1 MSKLSDNSFDP
12 CEDAS
17 MHAHQLSDRDRGMRA
32 QDASAGQALANSL
45 DLGGAHC
52 FTHTASEQAKDTWS
66 ADDRNA
72 RFAGKAHK
80 DVSGKERALQVD
92 NSIRPL

>member
-1 MSKLSDNSFDP
+1 MTKLGDNSLDP

-17 MHAHQLSDRDRGMRA
+17 LHAHQLSDRDCGMGA

-45 DLGGAHC
+45 DLSGAHR
-52 FTHTASEQAKDTWS
+52 FAHTASEQTKDTRR
-66 ADDRNA
+66 AYDRNA
-72 RFAGKAHK
+72 RFARKAHK

-92 NSIRPL
+92 DSVSPF